1 MAQQN
6 TILRI
11 ESLACY
17 LAGLSEIMKK
27 EVFVGLRAERP
38 NKAKHAVAHDG
49 AGERQEGGNY
59 DGAPMANSFYSNCGR
74 CRASSALL
82 A

>member
-1 MAQQN
+1 MAQQS
-6 TILRI
+6 TI

-38 NKAKHAVAHDG
+38 NKAKHAVAHGG
-49 AGERQEGGNY
+49 AGQRQEGGDY
-59 DGAPMANSFYSNCGR
+59 DDALRANSFYSNCGR